1 MGHCCYYSIEI
12 FVVDY
17 DSYHCL
23 LLMIYVLGLAS
34 VTFVGGGGLCCY
46 AFTPLHIVITM
57 FTFCGCH
64 GLFFLSL
71 RRLIIIGIHTIGYVR
86 YYTIVAYA
94 ICVTV

>member
-34 VTFVGGGGLCCY
+34 VYFVGGFMLLCFHAITHCYYHYVHILISRIVLFVIGL
-46 AFTPLHIVITM
+46 
-57 FTFCGCH
+57 
-64 GLFFLSL
+64 
-71 RRLIIIGIHTIGYVR
+71 LIIGV
-86 YYTIVAYA
+86 
-94 ICVTV
+94 C